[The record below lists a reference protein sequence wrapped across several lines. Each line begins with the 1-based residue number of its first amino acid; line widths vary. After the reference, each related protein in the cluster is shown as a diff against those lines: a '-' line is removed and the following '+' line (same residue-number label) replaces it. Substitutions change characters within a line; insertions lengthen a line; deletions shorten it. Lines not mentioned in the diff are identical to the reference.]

1 MNVISGRTFG
11 MTKQGTKIMSII
23 SVAGHQMVKNLSEP
37 SEITLV
43 HLDIYADYLKEKD
56 PKLDSRAVRALLT
69 TGGPRLMKVDGHY
82 IDVHGPYPIL
92 MNVDGINIY
101 TKAHITDANDQ
112 IGRIY
117 IGQEELKV
125 RRIGH
130 NAMLEQ
136 DAVHTDFQSVEN
148 LKKFDVTKCPLH
160 ANQQCIMKRLNELKA
175 SRKMF
180 SMKSETDDGLSS
192 YSNFPDRPTETELL
206 ANKPVL
212 PEIEHLKGKIS
223 DMELD
228 SLRAVLS
235 RNADVFSKHKADIGC
250 CNFVEHEIEIEEGSV
265 PHREGA
271 RRMIPH
277 KSEAC
282 RKEIEMLMEYD
293 MIEPSKSP
301 WACGVVM
308 AKKKGEKLRF
318 CCDFRYLNAVTIKD
332 AYPIPRIDESLSK
345 LGDAKFFTTL
355 DLGSAFWQVPLRK
368 QDREKTGFAC
378 ELGLFQW
385 KRMPFGL
392 CNASAKF
399 QRLMAQALTSV
410 TKKYGNFIM
419 CYVDDVV
426 IATPTLEDHIERLE
440 EVFSCMKQ
448 AGLKCKPFKCEIL
461 RDSIKYLGRL
471 VDKHGV
477 RPDPEAVEAVLTWK
491 APKTDT
497 QLMSFLGFANY
508 YREFIKGYAE
518 KIYPMQRL
526 MRNKGKKFTW
536 TDEAQVSFENIKR
549 ELCEAPVLGM
559 PTEKGMFVL
568 DTNASVVA
576 ISGILH
582 QEQE

>member
-1 MNVISGRTFG
+1 
-11 MTKQGTKIMSII
+11 
-23 SVAGHQMVKNLSEP
+23 
-37 SEITLV
+37 
-43 HLDIYADYLKEKD
+43 
-56 PKLDSRAVRALLT
+56 
-69 TGGPRLMKVDGHY
+69 
-82 IDVHGPYPIL
+82 
-92 MNVDGINIY
+92 
-101 TKAHITDANDQ
+101 
-112 IGRIY
+112 
-117 IGQEELKV
+117 
-125 RRIGH
+125 
-130 NAMLEQ
+130 ML
-136 DAVHTDFQSVEN
+136 N
-148 LKKFDVTKCPLH
+148 
-160 ANQQCIMKRLNELKA
+160 
-175 SRKMF
+175 
-180 SMKSETDDGLSS
+180 
-192 YSNFPDRPTETELL
+192 
-206 ANKPVL
+206 
-212 PEIEHLKGKIS
+212 
-223 DMELD
+223 
-228 SLRAVLS
+228 

-271 RRMIPH
+271 RRMTPN

-308 AKKKGEKLRF
+308 TKKKGGQLRF

-332 AYPIPRIDESLSK
+332 AHPIPRIDESLSK

-392 CNASAKF
+392 CNATATF

-410 TKKYGNFIM
+410 TKNYGNLIM

-448 AGLKCKPFKCEIL
+448 AGLKCKPSKCEIL

-477 RPDPEAVEAVLTWK
+477 RADPEAVEAVLTWK

-497 QLMSFLGFANY
+497 QMMSFLGFANY
-508 YREFIKGYAE
+508 YREFIKGYAD

-526 MRNKGKKFTW
+526 MRN
-536 TDEAQVSFENIKR
+536 
-549 ELCEAPVLGM
+549 
-559 PTEKGMFVL
+559 
-568 DTNASVVA
+568 
-576 ISGILH
+576 
-582 QEQE
+582 